1 MSFLTFLSFGTSTC
15 FDSEPLDPNIGTLP
29 ADLKVYHGI
38 TTSGTELPFG
48 LCHLHLKAA
57 DKFPK
62 RPFVS
67 NIRQAITSFSELV
80 PKRFEFDCVVVG
92 SIQISGCT
100 APLGLV

>member
-1 MSFLTFLSFGTSTC
+1 M
-15 FDSEPLDPNIGTLP
+15 
-29 ADLKVYHGI
+29 YHGI

-80 PKRFEFDCVVVG
+80 SKRFEFDCVVVG
-92 SIQISGCT
+92 SIQISVCHFSARLHRASEIRVKRAIGVGC
-100 APLGLV
+100 